1 MTLIVSRV
9 IILSESEE
17 KLKQAIIVG
26 VTKMKRYVKDN
37 PKMEITLDCKFAVT
51 VHWCNKSHTVKVYT
65 NESGER
71 YINLQGH
78 RWYL

>member
-1 MTLIVSRV
+1 M
-9 IILSESEE
+9 
-17 KLKQAIIVG
+17 G
-26 VTKMKRYVKDN
+26 DTKMKRHIKDN
-37 PKMEITLDCKFAVT
+37 PKIEIALDCKFAVT

-65 NESGER
+65 NGSGER